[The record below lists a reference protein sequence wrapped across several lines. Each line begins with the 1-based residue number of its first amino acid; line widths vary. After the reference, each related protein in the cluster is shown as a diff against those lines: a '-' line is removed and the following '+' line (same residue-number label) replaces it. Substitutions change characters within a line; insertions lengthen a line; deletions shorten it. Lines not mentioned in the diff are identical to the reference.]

1 MTAILA
7 FVLAILFPAWLSPQ
21 PLQHV
26 AARPDE
32 GALWTAGPQQSQ
44 TPSQPAQGPARDT
57 KAAAKTGSGEIR
69 GRVTDADTGEPLRRA
84 RVSLT
89 CPDQSVSR
97 AVRSDLEGRFVFDQ
111 LPACRWSMSVSK
123 PSYLALAYGQT
134 RPSES
139 SRLIEL
145 ADGQTVEKLD
155 MALPRGGVITGRVTD
170 DLGDPVAQVRV
181 AAMRRAY
188 SYTEG
193 HRRLVPV
200 GNGGETD
207 DLGRFRL
214 SGLAAGT
221 YVVGTS
227 FTPVFWARPENGPAF
242 VPTYYPGT
250 PHVAEAQAVT
260 VQTGRERAGT
270 DFALAVGRTVSVSG
284 TVVDSSGRPHP
295 TATVSITYSEGSGS
309 IRLGVPVEAGGQF
322 RATNVVP
329 GEYMLSAQVG
339 EWYTGEG
346 ESVTLPISVAGEDIT
361 GLTLVLGAGARL
373 IGHIDFAEGVSPDF
387 AAAALRVGTVAE
399 RDVTRS
405 SSVRED
411 WSFELRN
418 VDAGRNRFYASGL
431 PAGWWIA
438 AAAVGDR
445 AVPDGLF
452 EVRPGETL
460 AGVRIVL
467 SNRPRAVL
475 SGNAID
481 ERGRP
486 IVRYKVVVFSQDRSR
501 WTAGGPAGGPSFA
514 PVSVTSTP
522 DLRGEFK
529 VNDLRPGR
537 YFAVAVEYLDQGDE
551 FDPEFLD
558 RWSRRATRVEMTE
571 GSQVTVTL
579 KIVKAEG

>member
-26 AARPDE
+26 AAHPDE

-84 RVSLT
+84 RVSLS
-89 CPDQSVSR
+89 CADQSVSR
-97 AVRSDLEGRFVFDQ
+97 AVRSDLEGRFVLDR
-111 LPACRWSMSVSK
+111 LPACRCSMSVSK
-123 PSYLALAYGQT
+123 PSYLTLAYGQT

-309 IRLGVPVEAGGQF
+309 IRLGVPVEVSGQF

-329 GEYMLSAQVG
+329 GEYVLSAQVG

-346 ESVTLPISVAGEDIT
+346 ESATLPISVAGEDIT
-361 GLTLVLGAGARL
+361 GLTLVLGGGARL
-373 IGHIDFAEGVSPDF
+373 IGRVEFAEGVSPDF
-387 AAAALRVGTVAE
+387 AATALRVVTSVEVASLP
-399 RDVTRS
+399 RS
-405 SSVRED
+405 SGVRGD
-411 WSFELRN
+411 WSFEVRI
-418 VDAGRNRFYASGL
+418 VDAGRNRFSASGL

-438 AAAVGDR
+438 AIFVGDR
-445 AVPDGLF
+445 AVPDGVF
-452 EVRPGETL
+452 EVRPGETV

-486 IVRYKVVVFSQDRSR
+486 IARYKVVVFSQDRSR
-501 WTAGGPAGGPSFA
+501 WPAGGQSFA
-514 PVSVTSTP
+514 PVSVISSP

-529 VNDLRPGR
+529 VSNLRPGQ
-537 YFAVAVEYLDQGDE
+537 YFAVAVDDLNQGDE

-558 RWSRRATRVEMTE
+558 RWSRRATRVELAE

-579 KIVKAEG
+579 KIVKAEGR

>member
-44 TPSQPAQGPARDT
+44 TPPQPAQEPARDT

-84 RVSLT
+84 RVSLS
-89 CPDQSVSR
+89 CADQSVSR
-97 AVRSDLEGRFVFDQ
+97 AVRSNLEGRFVFDR

-123 PSYLALAYGQT
+123 PSYLTLAYGQM

-145 ADGQTVEKLD
+145 ADGQTIEKLD

-170 DLGDPVAQVRV
+170 DLGEPVAGISVW
-181 AAMRRAY
+181 AMRRGY
-188 SYTEG
+188 SSSEG
-193 HRRLVPV
+193 RRRPMPV

-207 DLGRFRL
+207 DLGRYRL

-227 FTPVFWARPENGPAF
+227 FTPWFWFSPENGPTF

-250 PHVAEAQAVT
+250 PHVEEAQAVT

-284 TVVDSSGRPHP
+284 AVFDSLGRPHP
-295 TATVSITYSEGSGS
+295 TAQVSIGYRWGSNSPAG
-309 IRLGVPVEAGGQF
+309 ILVHMEADGQF
-322 RATNVVP
+322 RAANVLP
-329 GEYMLSAQVG
+329 GEYVVTAQAG
-339 EWYTGEG
+339 AWFAGKG
-346 ESVTLPISVAGEDIT
+346 ESANLPISVAGEDIT

-373 IGHIDFAEGVSPDF
+373 IGRIEFGDGFAPDF
-387 AAAALRVGTVAE
+387 PATSLRVMASTELDQLPRASG
-399 RDVTRS
+399 
-405 SSVRED
+405 VRGD
-411 WSFELRN
+411 WSFELTD
-418 VDAGRNRFYASGL
+418 VGAGQNAFDVGGL

-438 AAAVGDR
+438 GIFVGDR
-445 AVPDGLF
+445 PVPDRF
-452 EVRPGETL
+452 FDVRPGETL
-460 AGVRIVL
+460 AGLRAIL

-486 IVRYKVVVFSQDRSR
+486 IARYKVIVFSQDRSR
-501 WTAGGPAGGPSFA
+501 WPAGRRSLQPSV
-514 PVSVTSTP
+514 VSSP
-522 DLRGEFK
+522 DQLGAFK
-529 VNDLRPGR
+529 VSNLPPGR
-537 YFAVAVEYLDQGDE
+537 YFAIAVEYLDQGDE

-558 RWSRRATRVEMTE
+558 KWSRRAASVELAE

-579 KIVKAEG
+579 KIVKAEGS